1 MISTHKYLN
10 LGDKFTSLVNPNF
23 PENLTLELINTDL
36 ASQIGL
42 NNDDLKN
49 IQDFCCKEKNKDLK
63 PFASAYAGH
72 QFGQYVNQL
81 GDGRGLLIGQS
92 LAKDKVFDL
101 FLKGSGIT
109 PFSRFG
115 DGRAILRSSIRE
127 YILSLI
133 HI

>member
-81 GDGRGLLIGQS
+81 GDGRGLLICLLYTS
-92 LAKDKVFDL
+92 PSPRDPWK
-101 FLKGSGIT
+101 
-109 PFSRFG
+109 SRMP
-115 DGRAILRSSIRE
+115 SSA
-127 YILSLI
+127 
-133 HI
+133 

>member
-10 LGDKFTSLVNPNF
+10 LGDKFTCLVNPDF
-23 PENLTLELINTDL
+23 PENLKLELINTKL

-42 NNDDLKN
+42 DHDDLKN
-49 IQDFCCKEKNKDLK
+49 IQNFCCKEKNKNLK

-92 LAKDKVFDL
+92 LAKDEVFDL
-101 FLKGSGIT
+101 FLKVQA
-109 PFSRFG
+109 SRHFH
-115 DGRAILRSSIRE
+115 DLVTAE
-127 YILSLI
+127 LS
-133 HI
+133 